1 MKIALAQLSCVAGDV
16 TTNVE
21 NVVRHIHAAADQ
33 SCALVVFPE
42 MSDTGYE
49 MDTILRTA
57 SSWDATPY
65 MTVAKTARERKIAV
79 AIGLSERKSEGIY
92 NSVAVINPD
101 GDLIARHRKTHLMNV
116 DPVREV
122 RHLRAGDS
130 LHTFEFGG
138 FRFGLV
144 ICYEVRFPEVS
155 RALAVAGAEVL
166 LVPAAFPN
174 ARREHWKALT
184 RARAIENQA
193 YVVAVN
199 RVGSDGGME
208 FAGCSTVYDPYGVI
222 EVESSSQDEALL
234 FATLHREN
242 LDKVRDGLRVFDDRR
257 DSVYLRVGRE
267 LR

>member
-1 MKIALAQLSCVAGDV
+1 MAQLNCVAGDV

-21 NVVRHIHAAADQ
+21 NVVRQIHAAAAQ
-33 SCALVVFPE
+33 SSALVVFPE
-42 MSDTGYE
+42 MCDTGYE

-57 SSWDATPY
+57 SSWDAAPY

-92 NSVAVINPD
+92 NSVAVINAD
-101 GDLIARHRKTHLMNV
+101 GELIARHRKTHLMNV

-130 LHTFEFGG
+130 LRTFEFGG

-155 RALAVAGAEVL
+155 RALAVSGAEVL
-166 LVPAAFPN
+166 LVQAAFPH
-174 ARREHWKALT
+174 ARREHWKVLT

-208 FAGCSTVYDPYGVI
+208 FAGTSVAYDPYGV
-222 EVESSSQDEALL
+222 VEAEGTEQDEALL
-234 FATLHREN
+234 FTTLRREN
-242 LDKVRDGLRVFDDRR
+242 LERVREGLRVFDDRR
-257 DSVYLRVGRE
+257 ESVYLRVSRE
-267 LR
+267 ER